1 MPLVLK
7 INHDQS
13 RAKACCHLPWL
24 SNKEEHS
31 ESVPQTAV

>member
-7 INHDQS
+7 INHDQI
-13 RAKACCHLPWL
+13 RAKACCHRPWL
-24 SNKEEHS
+24 SKREEQS